1 DEVLIPTPGWTS
13 YYELVGLARA
23 RAVPVLGDPDAGF
36 KVDVAAL
43 EAAASPRTR
52 GLILNSPCNPTGA
65 VYSRAELRAILELAD
80 RHGWWVIAD
89 EIYRHL
95 SYETEG
101 PSPSMLEVASSRDR
115 LVVVDG
121 VAKAY
126 AMTGWRIGW
135 AVAPHALATAMK
147 ALQSHVTSNPAA
159 PSQYAALAALER
171 REEASASIAGMLAA
185 FRARR
190 DAAL

>member
-1 DEVLIPTPGWTS
+1 
-13 YYELVGLARA
+13 
-23 RAVPVLGDPDAGF
+23 
-36 KVDVAAL
+36 
-43 EAAASPRTR
+43 RTR

-147 ALQSHVTSNPAA
+147 ALQS
-159 PSQYAALAALER
+159 
-171 REEASASIAGMLAA
+171 
-185 FRARR
+185 
-190 DAAL
+190 